1 MPELIDRTAIT
12 EQLRAIE
19 QNGKLTDAQKFR
31 LAKFAVENAPTI
43 EPEVRHGRWILIGRG
58 RITKSRDLKCSVC
71 GNYFRVYD
79 DVTLNA
85 GRGDANFCPN
95 CGARMDGGAEDVT

>member
-1 MPELIDRTAIT
+1 MRLIDAERLRALIVAMYEPFPNICNVNVVLTAI
-12 EQLRAIE
+12 
-19 QNGKLTDAQKFR
+19 D
-31 LAKFAVENAPTI
+31 NAPTI
-43 EPEVRHGRWILIGRG
+43 EAEPLKHGRWILIGRG

-95 CGARMDGGAEDVT
+95 CGADMREGGEQE